1 MKRVIVCYKWVPDGA
16 DIRVDERT
24 RKLNLDQ
31 VKSTLNDFDRN
42 SIEAGAQVK
51 AATGCELIGITA
63 GVNTESSSKDVLS
76 RGLDS
81 LCYLNDPK
89 MGRADSRTTSRTLAS
104 LVEKLGGADLI
115 ICSEASDDE
124 FAQQTSAR
132 LAALLGYASV
142 TYVQS
147 IEVAGDVVRL
157 GRKLEEGV
165 EDVEVSGP
173 LVISV
178 VPDINDPPIP
188 GIRQILGAKKKPC
201 TPIPWADLGIMEAQA
216 EPQLITED
224 VFAPEVK
231 RKKLQLS
238 AGGASTDDA
247 VRSLLQHLTSD
258 GVI

>member
-1 MKRVIVCYKWVPDGA
+1 MKRVIVCCKWVPDGA
-16 DIRVDERT
+16 DLRVDERT

-31 VKSTLNDFDRN
+31 VKWTLNDFDRN
-42 SIEAGAQVK
+42 AIEAGAQVK
-51 AATGCELIGITA
+51 AATGCELVGITV
-63 GVNTESSSKDVLS
+63 GVNTASASKDVLS
-76 RGLDS
+76 RGLDAIS
-81 LCYLNDPK
+81 FLNDPLLE
-89 MGRADSRTTSRTLAS
+89 RADSRTTSKTLAA

-147 IEVAGDVVRL
+147 ITVAGDSVQL
-157 GRKLEEGV
+157 SRKLEEGS
-165 EDVEVSGP
+165 EDVTVTGP

-188 GIRQILGAKKKPC
+188 GIRQILGAKKKPS
-201 TPIPWADLGIMEAQA
+201 TLVPWAELGITEAQA
-216 EPQLITED
+216 APQLITESI
-224 VFAPEVK
+224 FAPEVK
-231 RKKLQLS
+231 RKKIQLT
-238 AGGASTDDA
+238 AGGISTEDA
-247 VRSLLQHLTSD
+247 VHSLLQHLASD

>member
-24 RKLNLDQ
+24 RKLNLEQ
-31 VKSTLNDFDRN
+31 VKWTLNDFDRN
-42 SIEAGAQVK
+42 SIEAGVQIK
-51 AATGCELIGITA
+51 AATGCELVGITA

-76 RGLDS
+76 RGLDAIY
-81 LCYLNDPK
+81 YLNDPLL
-89 MGRADSRTTSRTLAS
+89 GRADSRTTSKALAG

-147 IEVAGDVVRL
+147 IKAFGGVVQL
-157 GRKLEEGV
+157 SRKLEEGS
-165 EDVEVSGP
+165 EEVEVGGP
-173 LVISV
+173 VVISV

-201 TPIPWADLGIMEAQA
+201 MAVPWAELGITMAQA
-216 EPQLITED
+216 EPQLSTESIL
-224 VFAPEVK
+224 APEVK
-231 RKKLQLS
+231 RKKIQLT
-238 AGGASTDDA
+238 AGGASTEDA
-247 VRSLLQHLTSD
+247 VQKLLQHLTSD